1 MSQTYNGRE
10 LGFQLQ
16 RKRSKRNPAIT
27 ITDLDFVND
36 LRQKNSLRSAFL
48 LIRHSNYS
56 AILIHSYRLLFGD
69 FAHWVAFCQI
79 QQALKRSRL
88 GDEAQKI
95 AVILKRLEKG
105 TAKSS
110 TMTSVARKVTT

>member
-1 MSQTYNGRE
+1 MPKKQSE
-10 LGFQLQ
+10 ECV
-16 RKRSKRNPAIT
+16 
-27 ITDLDFVND
+27 FVN
-36 LRQKNSLRSAFL
+36 SAL
-48 LIRHSNYS
+48 KLQCHIDK
-56 AILIHSYRLLFGD
+56 IHSYRLLFGD